1 MMKKIILIILI
12 FFSNTSI
19 LKADIWAPLFRI
31 SYDFNLGYTT
41 SIGVAWTKTEGGE
54 VGAGGAYFLYS
65 FSHKK
70 NKALIDGKNFSIG
83 AYGGIGIAS
92 FRFGINNMIIN
103 HVSDSSSRSGI
114 HKFNKFSKKF
124 LIQESGSYWGIEA
137 SSMFFA
143 VTSSGGFLF
152 NRDTQPK
159 FNGSI
164 GLGIF

>member
-1 MMKKIILIILI
+1 MKKIILGILI
-12 FFSNTSI
+12 CFSCTSI

-70 NKALIDGKNFSIG
+70 NKALINGMNFSAG
-83 AYGGIGIAS
+83 VYGGIGIAS
-92 FRFGINNMIIN
+92 FRIGINNMIIK
-103 HVSDSSSRSGI
+103 HVSSSSSRGGI
-114 HKFNKFSKKF
+114 HKFNKFSEKF
-124 LIQESGSYWGIEA
+124 LIQEPGSYWGIEA

-152 NRDTQPK
+152 DRDAKPK
-159 FNGSI
+159 LNGSM